1 MIERYVGETT
11 KVESIMRKKVVWR
24 GVVNSTSQS
33 IPFFAYAIALCYG
46 GFLVANGE
54 VHFKNVIKY
63 VISWHSKENFEKIIS
78 HKNCISFYTE

>member
-1 MIERYVGETT
+1 MIERYVVETT

-24 GVVNSTSQS
+24 GVVNSTAQS

-63 VISWHSKENFEKIIS
+63 VISWHF
-78 HKNCISFYTE
+78 

>member
-63 VISWHSKENFEKIIS
+63 VIS
-78 HKNCISFYTE
+78 